1 MDTREY
7 FMTILPVMLEYY
19 LAALAER
26 QREQPLHEIVAPSQ
40 QAVALVQDDELG
52 LLPSLALQRTEL
64 QHVLFVQDSWPTQ
77 GRGLPARRKRSLR
90 NGRSRGGWT
99 GTLACW
105 PLTCSGRNES

>member
-7 FMTILPVMLEYY
+7 FMTVLPVMLEYY

-40 QAVALVQDDELG
+40 QAVTLVEDDKLR

-64 QHVLFVQDSWPTQ
+64 QHVLCKIGGHDKD
-77 GRGLPARRKRSLR
+77 GRHLLVARGVCEMVGGEEGGQEHARVGL
-90 NGRSRGGWT
+90 
-99 GTLACW
+99 
-105 PLTCSGRNES
+105 